1 MNFRK
6 TPLAAA
12 IALCSTLPAFASE
25 PAKEADETQLKE
37 VKVTAEREAPAYKPE
52 QSSSPKYTAPLRDTP
67 QSVTVVPREV
77 FEDRGAAT
85 LGDVLRSVSGI
96 SLVAGEGGGARGDN
110 FRIRGFAAN
119 TDMFVDG
126 MRDIAQQSNRD
137 PFNLES
143 VEVAKGPSSTYT
155 GRGATGGSI
164 NMISKLPQQEDFIG
178 GTVGVGTEG
187 YRRVTGDVNQS
198 LTDSISLRLNLMS
211 HDNDVAGRDITTNSR
226 TGFAPSLAFG
236 LGSATRIIASYQH
249 VEHDNITDY
258 GLPTFQGRLQ
268 DSTGTPFGS
277 SFDTE
282 NWYGFRNLNTEE
294 QEDKLATL
302 RLEHD
307 FSSNVSLISQL
318 RQVDNDLYS
327 IVTPPR
333 NQSVV
338 NNTVTHNPSVRDS
351 TNELLINQTDLRIR
365 FETGG
370 FEHTIST
377 GFEVSDETFD
387 NQAWTA
393 TPTAPLDSLYN
404 PNPYQAYNPTFS
416 RGNLVE
422 NEADSTAFYVFDT
435 IKLNDH
441 WQVNLGLRRDI
452 FDLTSTTIS
461 NAGVETART
470 SREDKMTSWNVG
482 AVYKPSEAGSIYVA
496 MATSFNPSAEG
507 GTLAANL
514 EAVKP
519 EESESIELGTKWD
532 LADGKAAFN
541 AAVFQIE
548 KTNARTRELTTD
560 PFTLTGAQEV
570 RGIELGLSGHI
581 TDNWAVFGSY
591 THLDS
596 EITDSANPAEEG
608 NEIGN
613 TPSDTLNLWTT
624 FVIVKNLEV
633 GLGAQYL
640 SERTVSNT
648 VTTELED
655 YWLYEAMVG
664 YKLTRSI
671 DLRLNV
677 YNLTDEFY
685 FEKFHGG
692 GAHGVPGAGR
702 TAVLNASFQF

>member
-277 SFDTE
+277 NFDTE

-365 FETGG
+365 FETGA

>member
-624 FVIVKNLEV
+624 FVVVKNLEV

>member
-365 FETGG
+365 FETGA

>member
-12 IALCSTLPAFASE
+12 IALCSTLPTFASE

>member
-365 FETGG
+365 FETGA

-393 TPTAPLDSLYN
+393 IPTAPLDSLYN

-452 FDLTSTTIS
+452 FDLTSTTLS

-570 RGIELGLSGHI
+570 RGIELSLSGHI